1 MKPKFWYR
9 GHQVYLKEDVTLLE
23 QAGRMFYSHQRIDWM
38 AKNGFNYVLYYPVP
52 GRGRP
57 LLELA
62 AEILELRAEADR
74 LSQSD
79 GQAARA
85 LLDQAL
91 QSQMASLSS
100 GWLGGAARV
109 KWDELIADMAR
120 QAKSIR

>member
-1 MKPKFWYR
+1 MERLAAAVRYW
-9 GHQVYLKEDVTLLE
+9 
-23 QAGRMFYSHQRIDWM
+23 
-38 AKNGFNYVLYYPVP
+38 
-52 GRGRP
+52 
-57 LLELA
+57 ELA

-85 LLDQAL
+85 LLDRALQTTWPAL
-91 QSQMASLSS
+91 QSQMAPLSS

-120 QAKSIR
+120 QAESIR